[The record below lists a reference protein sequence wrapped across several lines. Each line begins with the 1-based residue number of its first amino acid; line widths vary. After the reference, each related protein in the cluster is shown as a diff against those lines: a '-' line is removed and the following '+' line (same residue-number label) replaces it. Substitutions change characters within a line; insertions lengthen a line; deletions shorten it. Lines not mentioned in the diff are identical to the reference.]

1 MTVKD
6 IKRFA
11 EFLEKIS
18 PALQEYGFQ
27 VKSIAPVDIYD
38 RCGKFVKNT
47 GVFSF
52 TVTPISPVETY
63 SANRQHQAEKE
74 IQI

>member
-11 EFLEKIS
+11 EFFEKIS

-27 VKSIAPVDIYD
+27 VKSIAPVDVCDKY
-38 RCGKFVKNT
+38 GKFIKNI
-47 GVFSF
+47 GDFSF
-52 TVTPISPVETY
+52 TVTPVQGE
-63 SANRQHQAEKE
+63 AVNE
-74 IQI
+74 